1 MDTQEKLPFPDF
13 VLGAL
18 ESQVLLTLWQIGFD
32 SGQQETSLLRQK
44 PYLPDYDNGTEKIR
58 FMISKLSTSLRILG
72 SHCVC
77 WAISP
82 TIPQVRLKYQGTQHG
97 LTSRS
102 YEVEIW
108 VLLRSIYKPSSLH
121 HVTLNLVWISPWTQE
136 TNVENDF
143 RT

>member
-102 YEVEIW
+102 YEVEI
-108 VLLRSIYKPSSLH
+108 
-121 HVTLNLVWISPWTQE
+121 
-136 TNVENDF
+136 
-143 RT
+143 